1 MDEEIKAMLAMYA
14 GLAMHALISSNNHYS
29 LKSNSEELAQRSV
42 HIAEDLV
49 AELEASF
56 EGESMIDEEED
67 TIDV

>member
-1 MDEEIKAMLAMYA
+1 MDEETKVMFAMYA
-14 GLAMHALISSNNHYS
+14 GLAMHALITSNNHYS

-56 EGESMIDEEED
+56 EGESMIDEQED

>member
-1 MDEEIKAMLAMYA
+1 MDEETKAMLTLYA
-14 GLAMHALISSNNHYS
+14 GLAMHALISKNSHSNPEANPQ
-29 LKSNSEELAQRSV
+29 KLAQRSV

>member
-1 MDEEIKAMLAMYA
+1 
-14 GLAMHALISSNNHYS
+14 
-29 LKSNSEELAQRSV
+29 V

-49 AELEASF
+49 SELEASF